1 MSFLTEGTSLSLD
14 GVILHTLNLY
24 PLPFKIK
31 DTKQKT
37 FVKCKEIAQNMEFIK
52 CADNFPLDILLLSYF
67 ILNMFTFFKL
77 LGKTLA
83 RFQKDDISHQ
93 TGTLMLN
100 FFPQKSNQ
108 IEFSILSEDNH

>member
-24 PLPFKIK
+24 PLSFKMN

-52 CADNFPLDILLLSYF
+52 CVDNFPLDILLLFLFY
-67 ILNMFTFFKL
+67 IEYVHFFKV
-77 LGKTLA
+77 T
-83 RFQKDDISHQ
+83 RKDVSKISE
-93 TGTLMLN
+93 G
-100 FFPQKSNQ
+100 
-108 IEFSILSEDNH
+108 